1 VSRRP
6 HNNLSLH
13 CQRKGCA
20 DPPLVLVKLLVYG
33 NPPIHTDPEPVYM
46 NVALCL
52 AHQREVQLDQLIHDD
67 NWPNIVEHYAHKH
80 RLTPDRNLLQLRFI
94 RLDSPEVT
102 FLIQSFPDIA
112 AYLMPSGGS
121 SAVN

>member
-1 VSRRP
+1 MNRP
-6 HNNLSLH
+6 PHSNLSLH

-20 DPPLVLVKLLVYG
+20 EVPLVLVKLLVYG

-52 AHQREVQLDQLIHDD
+52 ACQREVSLDQLIHDD
-67 NWPNIVEHYAHKH
+67 VWPNIVEHYAHKH
-80 RLTPDRNLLQLRFI
+80 RAHPDRNLLQLRFI
-94 RLDSPEVT
+94 RLDSDEVS
-102 FLIQSFPDIA
+102 FLIQAYPDIA
-112 AYLMPSGGS
+112 AYLMPQGGS